1 MNALV
6 EIIGWPMVAIAAMAL
21 VTYLTRAMGY
31 WAMGHV
37 PLTPFVR
44 RTLEALPGAVVV
56 AILAPAAAA
65 GGVSSTAGLLT
76 AAFTRWHGLN
86 EFACIMAGVAVAA
99 GLRFVGF

>member
-1 MNALV
+1 MTALA
-6 EIIGWPMVAIAAMAL
+6 EAIGWPMVAIMSMTL
-21 VTYLTRAMGY
+21 VTYLTRSLGY

-56 AILAPAAAA
+56 AILAPAAVA

-76 AAFTRWHGLN
+76 AALTRWYGLN
-86 EFACIMAGVAVAA
+86 EFVCILAGVGMAA
-99 GLRFVGF
+99 GLRFIGY